1 MKNKIAAWCLL
12 LMGAAFIAVSSWA
25 VNWTGD
31 DAVYCFVVGS
41 EPSWNEDAAA
51 MEPVR
56 SVADV
61 ARSQYNHYFQ
71 ANGRVW
77 PHVVVQLFTGPL
89 SQRAFA
95 VANGLMFALVVWL
108 LCRIEV
114 GPRQRGPMVCL
125 LNLAAL
131 LLLFPAVIEG
141 SAVALWTNI
150 ALSVNYLW
158 VAAAAL
164 VFLLLL
170 RRSDGG
176 RPVPIA
182 AAVAAGLITGWS
194 NEAFAVP
201 LCAAT
206 GLFWLAR
213 RCRFR
218 FRFRSRSQAALC
230 IALWAGAVP
239 LVFSPGT
246 LGRIA
251 SADDADTLRDFLL
264 RTFDCYA
271 GLKLVYVLALLLAA
285 WAAIRRNACA
295 GFLRANRFLL
305 VLLVID
311 LVFTFYAHSYPHSMC
326 LIEFISLILLVRA
339 AAILWPAL
347 TTAGAAATAIPAAVL
362 AVLLCFGAAGTLRVS
377 KAYREMAARLAA
389 APEPFTYIDSPKINP
404 ALQPLITGTTA
415 DLLPDNYSATA
426 ILRLYGKRTDGRPL
440 IVNHADYDLL
450 TGEPPL
456 SAGRRVAGDT
466 HAVEGRDYWFIPA
479 TGADTARCVRASF
492 AGRDLSSRTLPKR
505 LIYAVTGNTPYSA
518 VLPATPVTIDGD
530 TILVVRKPSADVP
543 LSINFER

>member
-1 MKNKIAAWCLL
+1 MKNKITAWCLL

-41 EPSWNEDAAA
+41 DPSWNEDAAA

-141 SAVALWTNI
+141 STVALWTNI

-158 VAAAAL
+158 VVAAVL

-176 RPVPIA
+176 RPVPMA
-182 AAVAAGLITGWS
+182 AAVAAGLLTGWS

-218 FRFRSRSQAALC
+218 SRAQAALC

-251 SADDADTLRDFLL
+251 SADDAGTMRDFLL

-285 WAAIRRNACA
+285 WAALRRKACA
-295 GFLRANRFLL
+295 AFLRANRFLL

-326 LIEFISLILLVRA
+326 LIEFISLILLVQA
-339 AAILWPAL
+339 AVILWPSL
-347 TTAGAAATAIPAAVL
+347 TTAGAAATAIPAAAL

-389 APEPFTYIDSPKINP
+389 TPEPFTYIDSPKINP

-456 SAGRRVAGDT
+456 SAGRRIAGDA

-505 LIYAVTGNTPYSA
+505 LIYAVTGNLPYSA

-530 TILVVRKPSADVP
+530 TLLAVRKPSTDIP

>member
-31 DAVYCFVVGS
+31 DAVYCFVVGPD
-41 EPSWNEDAAA
+41 PSWNEDAAA

-89 SQRAFA
+89 GQRAFA

-114 GPRQRGPMVCL
+114 APRQREPMICL

-141 SAVALWTNI
+141 STVALWTNI

-158 VAAAAL
+158 VVAAVL

-170 RRSDGG
+170 RRSEGG
-176 RPVPIA
+176 HPVPMA
-182 AAVAAGLITGWS
+182 AAVAAGLLTGWS

-213 RCRFR
+213 RC
-218 FRFRSRSQAALC
+218 RFRSRSQAALC

-251 SADDADTLRDFLL
+251 SADDAGTLRDFLL

-271 GLKLVYVLALLLAA
+271 GLKLVYMLALLLAA
-285 WAAIRRNACA
+285 WAALRRKACA
-295 GFLRANRFLL
+295 AFLRANRFLL

-326 LIEFISLILLVRA
+326 LIEFISLILFVRA
-339 AAILWPAL
+339 AAILWPSL
-347 TTAGAAATAIPAAVL
+347 TAAGAAATAIPAAAL
-362 AVLLCFGAAGTLRVS
+362 AVLLCCGAAGTLRVS
-377 KAYREMAARLAA
+377 KAYHEMAARLAS
-389 APEPFTYIDSPKINP
+389 APEPFTYIDSPKLSP
-404 ALQPLITGTTA
+404 VLQPIVTGSTA

-440 IVNHADYDLL
+440 IVNRNDYELL
-450 TGEPPL
+450 ASEPPL
-456 SAGRRVAGDT
+456 SSGRRIAGDAN
-466 HAVEGRDYWFIPA
+466 AVEGRDYWFIPA

-492 AGRDLSSRTLPKR
+492 AGRDLSSRTLSKQ
-505 LIYAVTGNTPYSA
+505 LIYAVTGNPPYSA

-530 TILVVRKPSADVP
+530 TILVVRKPSADAP